1 MVFAQ
6 AQTWVYYV
14 LATPDDPMSASRVL
28 DDANRTNSTDD
39 PRGNSLVRSMTFDV
53 EAARIGKAVS
63 HMTCKP
69 ELGRFSSV

>member
-1 MVFAQ
+1 
-6 AQTWVYYV
+6 
-14 LATPDDPMSASRVL
+14 
-28 DDANRTNSTDD
+28 
-39 PRGNSLVRSMTFDV
+39 V